1 MIRRPPRSTLFP
13 YTPLFRSQGSNW
25 QHNPAMV
32 YGSFVDSL
40 AGWYPYSG
48 DEEAVRAVRGM
59 LDYALAHGTTPGDW
73 DWPGVPFPTNCGDDP
88 DYGHCIQDIPRE
100 FYGRGETDKVGELGI
115 GDTLFY

>member
-13 YTPLFRSQGSNW
+13 YTTLFRS
-25 QHNPAMV
+25 PAMV

-73 DWPGVPFPTNCGDDP
+73 DWPGVPFATNCDDDP
-88 DYGHCIQDIPRE
+88 DYGHCIQDMPRQ
-100 FYGRGETDKVGELGI
+100 FYGGGVTERGRAP
-115 GDTLFY
+115 